1 MPAPGGGLLL
11 LAVVGLLIWAPQQIW
26 CQSRRGVYTI
36 VAPAI
41 LRPNVVFNVAASVG
55 DVPNPVDMRLSIQG
69 NDERGQFNQIT
80 RTAQVTPVR
89 TELISFEIGDWSPGN
104 YTLKAEGTGSI
115 QFTNQT
121 ALSFV
126 HKSYSVFIQ
135 TDKAIY
141 KPGQRVQFRMIVT
154 DPFLQPSVTGA
165 IDAWVTDGK
174 GNRIHS
180 WKRQFTTRGVLG
192 NEFELSDS
200 PVLGDWTLHCEVL
213 GQKFSK
219 SFQVAEYVLPTF
231 QVKVELPKYVTY
243 NESDVVATVKA
254 AYTYGKPVKGWVTL
268 TVTPRSRYQQIR
280 PRPYEQFQKKVP
292 IDGEANIPLKATRDL
307 QLKTDF
313 FQREIE
319 FFALVEEEFTGR
331 KYNTTSYMPIY
342 DKPVRCEL
350 VKTSDTFKP
359 GLKYTAFLKVA
370 YQDDTPVQDP
380 ENQITFRY
388 GYNYDEEHWTEQKHW
403 IPSNGVIRLEFVP
416 PNAPTTVVLG
426 MHAEYKGHIFYL
438 ESIMPAKSPSF
449 SFIQAR
455 LLSPEN
461 PRVGDR
467 LEFEVS
473 STHPLDHIS
482 YQVMGRGDIVT
493 GATLALR
500 NETTHR
506 FGFTASFKLAPK
518 ARLVVYTVGVNKEVV
533 TDGVNFD
540 VSGILR
546 TPVDVAVSARQTSPG
561 SRVEVTV
568 STTPSSYVGI
578 LGVDQ
583 SVLLLRTGNDLSE
596 KQVVQELESYDAG
609 KKAKM
614 WPPYYRR
621 RRRRSLWYPGSYTA
635 GDLFK
640 DAGMIVL
647 TNGFIFEQDE
657 AQFRSELVD
666 YSSETLPEHMAGEI
680 ASYEP
685 HLDSKFADSLTDI
698 VRLRKNFAETWLWKD
713 HTSSSDGRAV
723 ISEVIPDTITSW
735 VITAF
740 AMDQAT
746 GLGIAPSP
754 AKITTFR
761 PFFVTV
767 SLPYSVKRD
776 ESIAI
781 QCVVFNYGNK
791 PIEADVTLDNTRKDF
806 IFTSEASKPDRKRV
820 TVQPQNGTPVTFLI
834 TPTKLGYIDIKVMA
848 SHSYGGD
855 SISKKLLVQP
865 EGSRQYFN
873 KAILLERR
881 NSQAAPSKYNVSV
894 TFPKNSVP
902 QSEHVYLTAVG
913 DILGPSVSNLRD
925 LLKMPHGCGEQNM
938 VDFVPNVV
946 VLDYLNA
953 SKRLTPYLESQARR
967 NIEHGYQ
974 KQLTY
979 KHDDGSFSAFG
990 NTDKSG
996 STWLTAFV
1004 VKSFAHAMEYISV
1017 DENVLKN
1024 ATKWLMQ
1031 QHLQDGSF
1039 REPGQVVYKPMQS
1052 AAGSGAA
1059 LASYVLIALSE
1070 ARERNNYPDQ
1080 IRQTEEYLLREL
1092 RTTGD
1097 PYVTALITYA
1107 LHISNNPNRDQA
1119 YSRLASLATRD
1130 DQHIYW
1136 KDPSVTHNI
1145 TDYEL
1150 HQTDLF
1156 FKRHFKDIEMT
1167 AYALLTLVNRGDN
1180 SQAIPVMQWLI
1191 NQQNSNGGFT
1201 STQDTVIA
1209 IEALSRIAAT
1219 VASPTISIDVT
1230 VKFGEVGGSR
1240 TLRIESRN
1248 ALTLQKLELPSELKW
1263 VEIEATGFGTAI
1275 IQVSWEFNLIVS
1287 SEEPAFYLNPLLD
1300 KTSTESYMQLSVC
1313 THYRGEG
1320 NASNMAVMEVGLPSG
1335 YVFDYDTLSSIHRT
1349 NDVRRVESYDGDTN
1363 VVIYFDRVTKNEL
1376 CVTVPAHRE
1385 FAVAHQK
1392 PVPVKIYDYYDLAK
1406 SARIFYHPKKA
1417 RVCDICTEDECS
1429 ETCND
1434 VDSQHEPE
1442 FAIGQAVDPSS
1453 SLRASTPFAVAIVT
1467 LICIAL
1473 LRNENVNFFR

>member
-1 MPAPGGGLLL
+1 MAVPHGGRLL
-11 LAVVGLLIWAPQQIW
+11 LALTGLLAYTSELSWGAQNQ
-26 CQSRRGVYTI
+26 RGIYTI
-36 VAPAI
+36 VAPSI

-69 NDERGQFNQIT
+69 NDERGHFNYIT
-80 RTAQVTPVR
+80 RTAQVPPLR
-89 TELISFEIGDWSPGN
+89 TEIISFEVGDWNPGN
-104 YTLKAEGTGSI
+104 YSLKAEGTGSI
-115 QFTNQT
+115 QFENQT
-121 ALSFV
+121 ELSFV

-135 TDKAIY
+135 TDKAVY

-192 NEFELSDS
+192 NEFELSEN
-200 PVLGDWTLHCEVL
+200 PVLGDWTLRCEVL

-219 SFQVAEYVLPTF
+219 NFQVAEYVLPTF
-231 QVKVELPKYVTY
+231 QVKIELPKYATY
-243 NESDVVATVKA
+243 NESEVTATVKA

-268 TVTPRSRYQQIR
+268 TVTPRSRYQQLK
-280 PRPYEQFQKKVP
+280 PRPYEQFQTRVP
-292 IDGEANIPLKATRDL
+292 IDGEVNIPLTIIKEL

-319 FFALVEEEFTGR
+319 FFALVEEELTGR
-331 KYNTTSYMPIY
+331 KYNSTSYMFIY
-342 DKPVRCEL
+342 DKPVRFEL

-359 GLKYTAFLKVA
+359 GLKYTAFLKAA

-380 ENQITFRY
+380 ENQLTFRY
-388 GYNYDEEHWTEQKHW
+388 GYNYDEEQWVEEKHW
-403 IPSNGVIRLEFVP
+403 IPQNGVIRLEFVP
-416 PNAPTTVVLG
+416 PNKPTTVVLG
-426 MHAEYKGHIFYL
+426 MHAEYKGQIYYL
-438 ESIMPAKSPSF
+438 ESIMPAKSPGNQF
-449 SFIQAR
+449 LQAR
-455 LLSPEN
+455 LMLPEN

-467 LEFEVS
+467 LEFEVN

-482 YQVMGRGDIVT
+482 YQVMGRGGIAT
-493 GATLALR
+493 GATIPLR
-500 NETTHR
+500 NESTYR
-506 FGFTASFKLAPK
+506 FAFTASFKLAPK
-518 ARLVVYTVGVNKEVV
+518 ARLVVYTVGKDNEIV

-546 TPVDVAVSARQTSPG
+546 TPVDVSVSTKQTSPG

-568 STTPSSYVGI
+568 STTPSSFVGI

-596 KQVVQELESYDAG
+596 QQVVQELESYDAG
-609 KKAKM
+609 KKAKV
-614 WPPYYRR
+614 WPQYYRR
-621 RRRRSLWYPGSYTA
+621 RRRRSIWYPGSYTA
-635 GDLFK
+635 GALFK
-640 DAGMIVL
+640 DAGMIIL
-647 TNGFIFEQDE
+647 TNGFLFEQDE
-657 AQFRSELVD
+657 VEGRRPGIRLDTNVLTNQPLPPSG
-666 YSSETLPEHMAGEI
+666 LPEAPDVVPGRI
-680 ASYEP
+680 
-685 HLDSKFADSLTDI
+685 
-698 VRLRKNFAETWLWKD
+698 RLRSRFPETWIWNNV
-713 HTSSSDGRAV
+713 TTSSDGRAV
-723 ISEVIPDTITSW
+723 ISEIIPDTITSW

-746 GLGIAPSP
+746 GLGIAPTP
-754 AKITTFR
+754 AKVTTFR

-776 ESIAI
+776 EAIAV

-791 PIEADVTLDNTRKDF
+791 AIEADVTLDNTRKDF
-806 IFTSEASKPDRKRV
+806 VFTSAASKPDRKRV

-834 TPTKLGYIDIKVMA
+834 TPTKLGYIDIKVTA
-848 SHSYGGD
+848 SHGYGGD

-865 EGSRQYFN
+865 EGSTQHFN

-881 NSQAAPSKYNVSV
+881 NSQAAPSKYNVTV
-894 TFPKNSVP
+894 TFPKNAVP
-902 QSEHVYLTAVG
+902 GSERVYLTAVG
-913 DILGPSVSNLRD
+913 DILGPSVNNLQG
-925 LLKMPHGCGEQNM
+925 LLNMPHGCGEQNM
-938 VDFVPNVV
+938 LDFVPNIVI
-946 VLDYLNA
+946 LNYLKA
-953 SKRLTPYLESQARR
+953 SNRLSPHLEAQARR

-990 NTDKSG
+990 NTDESG

-1004 VKSFAHAMEYISV
+1004 LKSFAHATEYISV
-1017 DENVLKN
+1017 DENVIKN
-1024 ATKWLMQ
+1024 ATKWLME
-1031 QHLQDGSF
+1031 QHQGDGSF

-1052 AAGSGAA
+1052 AAGSGPA
-1059 LASYVLIALSE
+1059 LAAYVLIALSE
-1070 ARERNNYPDQ
+1070 AGVRNDYPDH

-1097 PYVTALITYA
+1097 PYVTALITYT
-1107 LHISNNPNRDQA
+1107 LHISNNSNKDQA
-1119 YSRLASLATRD
+1119 YSRLKALRTTD

-1136 KDPSVTHNI
+1136 KDPAVTHNI

-1167 AYALLTLVNRGDN
+1167 AYALLTLINRGDN

-1191 NQQNSNGGFT
+1191 SQQNSNGGFT

-1209 IEALSRIAAT
+1209 IEALSQIAAT
-1219 VASPTISIDVT
+1219 VASSTISIDAT
-1230 VKFGEVGGSR
+1230 IKFGEIGGSR

-1248 ALTLQKLELPSELKW
+1248 ALILQKLELPPELKW

-1275 IQVSWEFNLIVS
+1275 VQVSWQFNLMVS

-1300 KTSTESYMQLSVC
+1300 KTSTENYMQLSVC

-1320 NASNMAVMEVGLPSG
+1320 NSSNMAVMEVGLPSG

-1363 VVIYFDRVTKNEL
+1363 VVIYFDRVTKREL

-1385 FAVAHQK
+1385 FSVAHQR
-1392 PVPVKIYDYYDLAK
+1392 PAPVKIYDYYDLAK
-1406 SARIFYHPKKA
+1406 SSRIFYNPKKA
-1417 RVCDICTEDECS
+1417 RICDICVEDECAES
-1429 ETCND
+1429 CND
-1434 VDSQHEPE
+1434 VDNQLEREITDGRISDPDSALHGAKSSAL
-1442 FAIGQAVDPSS
+1442 AIAFF
-1453 SLRASTPFAVAIVT
+1453 T
-1467 LICIAL
+1467 CIAL
-1473 LRNENVNFFR
+1473 LRNNFSKFI